1 MRFLGSWLAIPRPY
15 YVPVR
20 LLGRLPRTVLGS
32 AWWPVST
39 LVRCKCSWQPGLAE
53 APHGPGTVRHRGE
66 SLFFGGDKFVN
77 A

>member
-1 MRFLGSWLAIPRPY
+1 MRFPGSWLAIPCPY

-39 LVRCKCSWQPGLAE
+39 LVR
-53 APHGPGTVRHRGE
+53 
-66 SLFFGGDKFVN
+66 
-77 A
+77 